1 MPVQFL
7 EYVSFFVLPLYFVV
21 KSDYRIIHGKY
32 RSYGKMLKNY
42 YSHILPHYPIKE
54 FGFLLK
60 IDYEP

>member
-1 MPVQFL
+1 
-7 EYVSFFVLPLYFVV
+7 V